1 MNFKICTYNI
11 DGLPEEL
18 DLRELPWLLK
28 PLSWIYKWIKG
39 TTKIK
44 INDNLGRQ
52 DKTFEIGEYIG
63 SNDFDLCGLQED
75 LNYHEVLK
83 NGLPDSY
90 KTASYFG
97 GIDFKNLR
105 WFPYPRFKC
114 DGISLV
120 FKDSRIKIVEEKR
133 VKWKKSSGYFKGA
146 NDKLMEKGFK
156 FYSLI
161 LDSQVFLDLYIVH
174 LDADFYDPLECPD
187 VEKDIEARGSQL
199 SQLVDEIEKRN
210 SGNPIIVIGDFNS
223 SPFYSWDNKNI
234 EEYFLEP
241 LRRIPGTY
249 VGEIIGE
256 ERGVNRIFFMNY
268 LESFNQV
275 KPKKC
280 YYENTGLSDHK
291 PFIAEIEI

>member
-44 INDNLGRQ
+44 INDNLGRR

-63 SNDFDLCGLQED
+63 SRGFDLCGLQGD
-75 LNYHEVLK
+75 LNYHENLK
-83 NGLPDSY
+83 KGLSDSY

-133 VKWKKSSGYFKGA
+133 VRWKNSSGYFEGA
-146 NDKLMEKGFK
+146 HDKLMEKGFK
-156 FYSLI
+156 FYLLI

-174 LDADFYDPLECPD
+174 LDSDFYDPSKSPD
-187 VEKDIEARGSQL
+187 VERDIETRRSQL
-199 SQLVDEIEKRN
+199 SQLVDDIEKRD
-210 SGNPIIVIGDFNS
+210 SGNSIIVMGDFNS
-223 SPFYSWDNKNI
+223 SPFCSWDNENI
-234 EEYFLEP
+234 DEYFLKP

-249 VGEIIGE
+249 VGEMTGE
-256 ERGVNRIFFMNY
+256 ERGVDRVFFMNY

-275 KPKKC
+275 KPGKC
-280 YYENTGLSDHK
+280 YYQITNHL
-291 PFIAEIEI
+291 